1 MSVPD
6 PVLSYVGAIDL
17 NIGSTMYNI
26 FFDPSITTNG
36 NVLMFEYKLQ
46 PSNVTT
52 PNPDDITLGFIDTE
66 NSNQSIG
73 ISNQWQICV
82 PAQNNSYDPSTP
94 MNVCVRVYYGLS
106 NAEGINVTSWSN
118 ILNVH
123 NPPRQ
128 PNVTIAL
135 YDTPTYGSNNDLYV
149 VMSNDSSI
157 NYSQVKFIVTY
168 YYQNVDN
175 TDTVWAISDPLQATE
190 INYNN
195 QLCQLLTLNDFGAVS
210 TAPGTKVYVSV
221 YAVYPFAYEGSNYF
235 SVSQISETYA
245 AENSS
250 LFVSPTMTE
259 INYLIYSNPRSQTM
273 VVNWDAPAASII
285 YTVDHYIL
293 EYSTDTTNWAI
304 IDDNINTTSYN
315 VNVSGFACNTNISYR
330 VSAVSTSGA
339 VSPPS
344 NMLSKNMF
352 RYAEAPSVTVYWA
365 IVNAGYTPTMDVNL
379 SFSQASAGCGS
390 PIHYAV
396 NVLDASGEQLC
407 DAKIVEY
414 NDETSTYYVKFDN
427 ITYSSTGTVTCYLV
441 TQDTNSD
448 EDLSGAT
455 GSAGYV
461 ASSVPIYVNV
471 DRASLPH
478 MLSFDIVSS
487 DPLAPIAGIL
497 VPNELLVLQ
506 MYQFNTTLVSQTIT
520 INSVNIVIT
529 ITPTITQ
536 EGEHI
541 YSVVIAGQNNADNL
555 PIPSGIVS
563 ANSAGV
569 GELSANNGL

>member
-82 PAQNNSYDPSTP
+82 PAQNNSYDPSIP

-250 LFVSPTMTE
+250 LFVSPTMTG
-259 INYLIYSNPRSQTM
+259 INYLIYSNPPSQIM
-273 VVNWDAPAASII
+273 VVNWDAPAVSII

-304 IDDNINTTSYN
+304 INDDINTTTYD
-315 VNVSGFACNTNISYR
+315 VDVSGFACDTNISYR

-396 NVLDASGEQLC
+396 NVLDASGVQLC
-407 DAKIVEY
+407 DEKIVEY